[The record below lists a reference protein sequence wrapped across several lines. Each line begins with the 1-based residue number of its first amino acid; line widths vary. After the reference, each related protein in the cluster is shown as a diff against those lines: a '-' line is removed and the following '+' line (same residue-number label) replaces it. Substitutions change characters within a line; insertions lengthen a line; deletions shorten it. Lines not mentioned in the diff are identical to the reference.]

1 VGAIRNDMD
10 IGRRIREL
18 REARRISP
26 KAMGFNWA
34 TLSRVETGEYAAS
47 IGWLEHACERFG
59 IGIKRL
65 FASDEEFA
73 AMLALEDPFALEV
86 LPFLK
91 SLNAEQRAYILKVLD
106 AAPKQ
111 KPRPFVNTA
120 NPTLSGSRNSI
131 AGRDSASISPI

>member
-18 REARRISP
+18 REARRINP
-26 KAMGFNWA
+26 KAMGFNRA

-47 IGWLEHACERFG
+47 IGWLEHACDRFG

-65 FASDEEFA
+65 VSSDEDFA

-91 SLNAEQRAYILKVLD
+91 LLSAEQRAYILKVLD

-111 KPRPFVNTA
+111 KPRPFA
-120 NPTLSGSRNSI
+120 NIENRTSSGSRNST
-131 AGRDSASISPI
+131 AGRDSISTSPT